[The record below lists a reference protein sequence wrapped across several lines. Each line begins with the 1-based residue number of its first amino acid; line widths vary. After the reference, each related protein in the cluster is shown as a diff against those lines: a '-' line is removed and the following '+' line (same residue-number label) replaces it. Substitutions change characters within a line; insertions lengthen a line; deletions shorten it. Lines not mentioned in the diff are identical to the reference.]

1 MRGLRYLAAATA
13 VTGLLAGSGVTAA
26 SAATAQPT
34 GAQAAAAVHLRGG
47 ATAVT
52 TAPGIAPALLKNGI
66 VPLATWPG
74 SQSLR
79 FPESGPAVRFAFPVT
94 GGRVTL
100 NPLGGKIRH
109 RGGILFFNVK
119 NGKKIEVSRFTVNL
133 THADLTGIVNGN
145 PKARVPLFRLD
156 LSHAKLA
163 AGKHIVTARGIGLK
177 LTSVAA
183 KALNAALGTRLFSA
197 GLKLGTAK
205 TLLRF

>member
-1 MRGLRYLAAATA
+1 MRGFRYLAAATA
-13 VTGLLAGSGVTAA
+13 VTGLLAGSAATAA
-26 SAATAQPT
+26 SAATAQPA
-34 GAQAAAAVHLRGG
+34 GARAAAAVHLRGG

-52 TAPGIAPALLKNGI
+52 TSPGIASALLKNGI
-66 VPLATWPG
+66 VPLATPPG
-74 SQSLR
+74 SQSVQFR
-79 FPESGPAVRFAFPVT
+79 KGGPAVRFAFPVT

-100 NPLGGKIRH
+100 NPLGGTIRH
-109 RGGILFFNVK
+109 RGGILFINLK
-119 NGKKIEVSRFTVNL
+119 NGKEVQVSRFTINL
-133 THADLTGIVNGN
+133 TRADLTGIVNGN

-183 KALNAALGTRLFSA
+183 KALNAALGTKLFSA

-205 TLLRF
+205 VLLRF